1 MLSDDTPNNKASLPM
16 MPSNTKEKVLQT
28 RMGVIRKTAVTPTTN
43 PTPTV
48 KVKPQPANSDEPEI
62 NVDELPVIQG
72 SFQITKTEA
81 DITENKKKIEPLT
94 REPPRTSKPTT
105 TKETTTSKATTR
117 EAIKQTTPKTK
128 STTPRNTPS
137 LSTTPRPT
145 KVMPQKTQ
153 TEPIVEK
160 TTENIESKNR
170 EGVDILADEK
180 QSDLPKLDTL
190 FAVPSYIDQEP
201 WKPIQPGNAYS
212 TANLNNPFDLE
223 VEERLGTAELAD
235 DITTT
240 EEDKNVYE
248 SPINLRIEHLGD
260 SYSIDNYKPE
270 SNLNPYS
277 EYSGAPVYTSFKR
290 PHFSATIKE
299 SQNLGERYPVPHPLP
314 VNKLISIPEINDDDG
329 VKPIG
334 PLFSD
339 SNPHPK
345 RNTSYVSTY
354 IPLKD
359 RLSTVSINVKPFTE
373 AESANTEYINLNGG
387 VIVRKQNSSSSV
399 KIQPNVTETIPA
411 KQPNENELINFKP
424 PKINATKEIPS
435 LFPNQMTWEL
445 VNDTGKNHSKLRS
458 DPNKSFNETLQAVV
472 TKNDDKTYRPLR
484 NDSKIQN
491 MNNMFKNFSTIF
503 NKLAASL
510 RRPTEVEPAVNLEEK
525 HSETGKEPIES
536 LEEERPLV
544 VNVSP
549 TTKPKENSAPFS
561 VPFIHETRIDN
572 EPTKNLPEKIPNPSS
587 DLDNDD
593 QPLTIHGQGS
603 SEVVV
608 DMTMQELLKETSTRQ
623 STTTVIL
630 PTLLPVKSN
639 SGIGRP
645 LRPRPKAPIQADESR
660 AFTNVNPFLSEMKSF
675 INNLQSE
682 DNSQSIDNV
691 TKTNKTS
698 LNYTIDDTNS
708 NKTKSVIRQ
717 TTTISPTTSVKTNVV
732 TSISFSNHTLLKND
746 HNVTDDTEKL
756 NMTGVT
762 NNFQEQIKTE
772 KLFEPIRDYTRK
784 IDISEKFRLPKTHPS
799 EETNI
804 SEKIEK
810 AFDNNNKTFVLPTA
824 TEFFLTH
831 PSTQAIELAEKV
843 KTIIKGLENSNIRV
857 APTAPAFVAPIE
869 SYKDFQP
876 KNNSVFVN
884 FTQSALFIKT
894 DSLKNNSGNVAS
906 EVNNEGVLTDD
917 DILSILKNIS
927 LIKTNKN
934 STSSAGNGSLADT
947 ITSDKLK
954 DLANIATITDSH
966 NSSFFGNE
974 KVPDETVIST
984 KAVSSNYA
992 VNSAGFKILTK
1003 TFNKIPGN
1011 FKDEEKKINKFYN
1024 EPAMPTLSENSQSKE
1039 SSKSFYNILRS
1050 DLFTYL

>member
-1 MLSDDTPNNKASLPM
+1 MLSDVTPDNKASLPM

-94 REPPRTSKPTT
+94 REQPRTSKPTT
-105 TKETTTSKATTR
+105 TKETTTSKATTT

-128 STTPRNTPS
+128 STTARITP
-137 LSTTPRPT
+137 STTPQPT
-145 KVMPQKTQ
+145 KIIPQKTQ
-153 TEPIVEK
+153 TEYIVEK

-201 WKPIQPGNAYS
+201 WRPIQPGNAYS
-212 TANLNNPFDLE
+212 TANLNNPYDLD
-223 VEERLGTAELAD
+223 VEERVGTAELAD

-248 SPINLRIEHLGD
+248 SPINLNIEHLGD
-260 SYSIDNYKPE
+260 SYSIENSE
-270 SNLNPYS
+270 SNLNPNS

-290 PHFSATIKE
+290 PHFSTSIKE

-314 VNKLISIPEINDDDG
+314 VNKLISIPDINDDDD
-329 VKPIG
+329 VEPIG
-334 PLFSD
+334 PMFSD

-354 IPLKD
+354 VPLKD

-373 AESANTEYINLNGG
+373 AESENTEYINLNGG
-387 VIVRKQNSSSSV
+387 VIVRKQNSSNSV
-399 KIQPNVTETIPA
+399 KIQSNVTETIPA
-411 KQPNENELINFKP
+411 KQPDENEMIHFKP
-424 PKINATKEIPS
+424 LKINATKEIPS
-435 LFPNQMTWEL
+435 LFTNQMTWEL
-445 VNDTGKNHSKLRS
+445 VNETGKTHSKLRV
-458 DPNKSFNETLQAVV
+458 DPNKSFNETLQAVI

-484 NDSKIQN
+484 NETKFQN

-525 HSETGKEPIES
+525 HSVTGKEPIES

-544 VNVSP
+544 VNDP
-549 TTKPKENSAPFS
+549 PATKHKENSVLPFL
-561 VPFIHETRIDN
+561 HQTRTDN
-572 EPTKNLPEKIPNPSS
+572 ESEKISNPSS
-587 DLDNDD
+587 GLDNDD
-593 QPLTIHGQGS
+593 QPITIHGQGS

-623 STTTVIL
+623 STSTVII

-645 LRPRPKAPIQADESR
+645 LRPRPKSPVQAEESR
-660 AFTNVNPFLSEMKSF
+660 AFANVNPFLSEMKSF

-682 DNSQSIDNV
+682 DNSQSISNI
-691 TKTNKTS
+691 TKTIQTP
-698 LNYTIDDTNS
+698 LNNTKDHTNS
-708 NKTKSVIRQ
+708 NKSSSVIRQ
-717 TTTISPTTSVKTNVV
+717 TTPISPTTSVKTDIV
-732 TSISFSNHTLLKND
+732 TSISFSNHTLPNND
-746 HNVTDDTEKL
+746 DNVTNDTEKL
-756 NMTGVT
+756 NFTVIT
-762 NNFQEQIKTE
+762 DNLQEQIKIE
-772 KLFEPIRDYTRK
+772 KRFEPIRDHTRK

-799 EETNI
+799 EDINI

-810 AFDNNNKTFVLPTA
+810 AFDNSNKTFVLPTA

-857 APTAPAFVAPIE
+857 APTAPAFIAPIE

-876 KNNSVFVN
+876 KNNSVYVN
-884 FTQSALFIKT
+884 YTQSALFTKT
-894 DSLKNNSGNVAS
+894 NISNNDSDNVAS
-906 EVNNEGVLTDD
+906 EVNNVGVLTDD

-934 STSSAGNGSLADT
+934 STGSAGNGSLVDT

-1024 EPAMPTLSENSQSKE
+1024 EPVMPTPSENSQPKE
-1039 SSKSFYNILRS
+1039 PSKSFYYAL
-1050 DLFTYL
+1050 